1 MNKPAPSELKHALI
15 SDNPLN
21 SFGRIEVEATIHA
34 IEQQVTELEE
44 ARYEALREVRDATR
58 RVTELSLQAMEARM
72 RLCALIECE
81 PLHNRERTGKRDR
94 PALLQLAHMYFDE
107 PGKYRL
113 VLCAH
118 YDGACTTSEQ
128 VDEPEWCS
136 KVVYDSMRPEGK
148 GSLALAD
155 AVRAAYRAAE
165 RRGYRLVWTTAEIPG
180 DHKPGSITS
189 PGQYSGATEVLCY
202 EQEV

>member
-1 MNKPAPSELKHALI
+1 MNNTAPSELQHDSI
-15 SDNPLN
+15 SDGPLN
-21 SFGRIEVEATIHA
+21 SFRAIEIEATIHA
-34 IEQQVTELEE
+34 LEQRATQLEE
-44 ARYEALREVRDATR
+44 ARYEALREVRGATR

-81 PLHNRERTGKRDR
+81 PLQKDARIGKRDR
-94 PALLQLAHMYFDE
+94 PAILQLAHMYFDE

-113 VLCAH
+113 VMCAR

-128 VDEPEWCS
+128 VGEPEWCS
-136 KVVYDSMRPEGK
+136 KVVYDTMRPEGK

-165 RRGYRLVWTTAEIPG
+165 TRGYRLVWTTAEIPG

-189 PGQYSGATEVLCY
+189 PGQYSCATEVLCH